1 MCRVGAHWTRTMAG
15 EAAEK
20 AARAIAPEMGWDET
34 RIVQEAKD
42 YVAYIAH
49 QHLRGPDG
57 LIHSDA
63 KQ

>member
-1 MCRVGAHWTRTMAG
+1 MAG
-15 EAAEK
+15 EAALK
-20 AARAIAPEMGWDET
+20 AARAIAPEMGWDEA
-34 RIVQEAKD
+34 RADKEAKD